1 MQMTSTVTSKGQVVI
16 PAPIRKKLNIKP
28 FDRVIF
34 DVLGPKI
41 VAEKASTTEAMYGFV
56 KSRKRLTDKQLEKV
70 INKAMQEGM
79 SNNLG

>member
-16 PAPIRKKLNIKP
+16 PAPIRNMLNIKP

-34 DVLGPKI
+34 AVSGLKI

-56 KSRKRLTDKQLEKV
+56 KSKKKLTNRQLEKA
-70 INKAMQEGM
+70 IDKAMQEGM
-79 SNNLG
+79 ANNL